1 MKPILKYAGGKTN
14 LLPQLLPL
22 LESVLSPDV
31 TYWEPFIGGGAVA
44 FALQHPRTAINDLN
58 VDLMNLYNVIA
69 DTPESLIY
77 TLKLMQ
83 QNHSKEYYY
92 EIRAL
97 DRDPKFWDRPEVDIA
112 ARTVYLNKTCFNGLF
127 RVNSKGYFNTPIGRT
142 TSGKIPDI
150 VQEKEIREL
159 SEFLK
164 HCDRHTGYYDEWL
177 LNADIRPGDVIFM
190 DPPYDPG
197 EEIHTSGYTSY
208 QKEGWTRDDL
218 IRLKS
223 VADVMVE
230 RGANVIITNNSTE
243 FVRDLFKHWYQ
254 KEVPVKH
261 SINCKGDNRQ
271 AKEIIISS
279 VPFPC

>member
-22 LESVLSPDV
+22 IESVLSPDV
-31 TYWEPFIGGGAVA
+31 TYWEPFVGGAAVA

-97 DRDPKFWDRPEVDIA
+97 DRDPKFWNRPEVDIA

-159 SEFLK
+159 SKFLK

-218 IRLKS
+218 VRLKS

-230 RGANVIITNNSTE
+230 RGANVILTNNSTE

>member
-14 LLPQLLPL
+14 LLPHLLPL
-22 LESVLSPDV
+22 IESVLSPDV
-31 TYWEPFIGGGAVA
+31 TYWEPFVGGGAVA

-69 DTPESLIY
+69 DTPESLIH

-97 DRDPKFWDRPEVDIA
+97 DRDPKFWNRPEVDIA

-177 LNADIRPGDVIFM
+177 LNADIRPGDVVFM

-218 IRLKS
+218 VRLKA

-230 RGANVIITNNSTE
+230 RGANVILTNNSTE
-243 FVRDLFKHWYQ
+243 FVKDLFKHWYQ

-271 AKEIIISS
+271 AKEIIINS

>member
-14 LLPQLLPL
+14 LLHQLLPL
-22 LESVLSPDV
+22 IESVLSPDA

-44 FALQHPRTAINDLN
+44 FALQHPHTAINDLN
-58 VDLMNLYNVIA
+58 VELMNLYNVIA

-97 DRDPKFWDRPEVDIA
+97 DRDPRFWDRPEVDVA

-177 LNADIRPGDVIFM
+177 LNADIRPGDVVYI

-208 QKEGWTRDDL
+208 QKEGWTREDL
-218 IRLKS
+218 VRLKT

-230 RGANVIITNNSTE
+230 RGANVILTNNSTE

>member
-14 LLPQLLPL
+14 LLSQLLPL
-22 LESVLSPDV
+22 IESVLLPDA
-31 TYWEPFIGGGAVA
+31 TYWEPFVGGGAVT

-58 VDLMNLYNVIA
+58 VELMNLYNVIA
-69 DTPESLIY
+69 DESY
-77 TLKLMQ
+77 KLLAQ
-83 QNHSKEYYY
+83 LRLHQEEHCKEHYY
-92 EIRAL
+92 EVRA
-97 DRDPKFWDRPEVDIA
+97 WDRSSDFWNLPPDVIA
-112 ARTVYLNKTCFNGLF
+112 GRTVYLNKTCFNGLF

-142 TSGKIPDI
+142 TSGKTPDI
-150 VQEKEIREL
+150 VQEKEILEL

-164 HCDRHTGYYDEWL
+164 HCDRHTGHYDEWL
-177 LNADIRPGDVIFM
+177 LNADIRPRDVIFM

-218 IRLKS
+218 VRLKA

-230 RGANVIITNNSTE
+230 RGANVILTNNSTE